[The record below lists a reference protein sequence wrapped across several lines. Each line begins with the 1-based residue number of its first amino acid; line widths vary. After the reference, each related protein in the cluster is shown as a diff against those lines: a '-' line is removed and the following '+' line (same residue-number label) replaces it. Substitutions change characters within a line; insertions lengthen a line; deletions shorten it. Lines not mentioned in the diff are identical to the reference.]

1 MVDGRKNFRESRN
14 IFNFMRK
21 NFRDKSKKSRNF
33 LLLKYPISKSLI
45 EFPGVVATLNIE
57 AIARL

>member
-14 IFNFMRK
+14 IFNFVRK

-45 EFPGVVATLNIE
+45 EFPGVVATLKLSLDS
-57 AIARL
+57 RQ